1 MNLLAEFNGKIS
13 DCIMYLRHEFS
24 MQAVNSKFKFH
35 ASSDQVVRYL
45 VGCFC
50 AIIAYFNISWLDER
64 HFGVLLCALLEVLG
78 TCLIH
83 SLIPTTGLL

>member
-50 AIIAYFNISWLDER
+50 AIIAYFM
-64 HFGVLLCALLEVLG
+64 A
-78 TCLIH
+78 
-83 SLIPTTGLL
+83 GLLTAFWSFTVCLA